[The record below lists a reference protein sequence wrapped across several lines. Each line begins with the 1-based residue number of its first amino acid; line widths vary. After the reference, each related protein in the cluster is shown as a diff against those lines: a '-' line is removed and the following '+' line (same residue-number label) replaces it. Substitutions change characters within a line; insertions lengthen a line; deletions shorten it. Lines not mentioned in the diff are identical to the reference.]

1 MGDDAVK
8 PSTVERRVALD
19 ERKRVAEM
27 SPEEMRRA
35 LLTSEVTGLPNR
47 RAFDEA
53 EQAVA
58 VAMSDVDGLKALN
71 SLCDDAGNA
80 LLRAKADALRE
91 AGLDAYH
98 DKGDEFL
105 CRGNDIE
112 ELRANLER
120 ARAILRGCTTIV
132 QGGDGEK
139 LSFIGADFSFGVGK
153 DIHEAERLLK
163 RHKCERKVRGEIA
176 RGELRGIT
184 VEVGQP
190 TKPISERPSPLVLS
204 SPTTE

>member
-8 PSTVERRVALD
+8 PSRVERRVALD
-19 ERKRVAEM
+19 ERKRVDEM

-53 EQAVA
+53 PQAVA
-58 VAMSDVDGLKALN
+58 VAMSDVDGLNALN
-71 SLCDDAGNA
+71 KFGYDTGNA
-80 LLRAKADALRE
+80 FLRAKADALRE

-105 CRGNDIE
+105 CRGDNAE
-112 ELRANLER
+112 ELRAKLER
-120 ARAILRGCTTIV
+120 ARAKLRERTVIV
-132 QGGDGEK
+132 KRPDGNN
-139 LSFIGADFSFGVGK
+139 LSFTGADFSFGVGTGT
-153 DIHEAERLLK
+153 DQAESALK
-163 RHKCERKVRGEIA
+163 RHKVEREERGDIA

-184 VEVGQP
+184 IKSLNQ
-190 TKPISERPSPLVLS
+190 TIKI
-204 SPTTE
+204 